1 MLSLSALSG
10 RRQRAEATQTAALV
24 RLAELCGACPA
35 GRSRQVAQAAIQ
47 LGLQI
52 GMGRRRL
59 GALAEAARLLDIGM
73 AGLPLA
79 VARRSRPLTADEEG
93 DYRQHPLRSLQVV
106 RDVGLPYEALN
117 GILHHHERIDGRG
130 FPMGLAGHEIP
141 EFGRILAIADAF
153 GRMTQP
159 GSGRPGISA
168 ADALTELQ
176 GASGSH
182 FDPLLV
188 TAFTSAASC
197 QPPAAPYGQRFP
209 GAA

>member
-1 MLSLSALSG
+1 
-10 RRQRAEATQTAALV
+10 
-24 RLAELCGACPA
+24 
-35 GRSRQVAQAAIQ
+35 
-47 LGLQI
+47 
-52 GMGRRRL
+52 
-59 GALAEAARLLDIGM
+59 
-73 AGLPLA
+73 
-79 VARRSRPLTADEEG
+79 LTADEEG

-130 FPMGLAGHEIP
+130 YPMGLAGHEIP

-159 GSGRPGISA
+159 GSCRQGISA

-197 QPPAAPYGQRFP
+197 QLSPPLEY
-209 GAA
+209 